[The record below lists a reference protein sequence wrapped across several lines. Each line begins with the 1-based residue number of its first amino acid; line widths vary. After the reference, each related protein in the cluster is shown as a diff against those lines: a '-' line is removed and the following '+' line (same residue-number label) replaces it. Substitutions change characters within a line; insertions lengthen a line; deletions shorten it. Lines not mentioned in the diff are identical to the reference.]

1 MAGSFIRFGGGS
13 VVSEIFFC
21 FFTDILRNNDR
32 ALLCLMLG
40 TEFRPGTWKLC
51 AACVDFQA
59 GTWKYSYPT
68 QLCCT
73 YHTMWLKATIDG
85 YYPPTTLCF
94 TFVFCPFQIEEALQV
109 GPMLQNCR
117 VNIAVYPL
125 KIFDVYDK
133 ALYILSLNVVSLRQL
148 QIDVDEKP
156 LRQSFLYN
164 SALFSRTSLGSL

>member
-1 MAGSFIRFGGGS
+1 
-13 VVSEIFFC
+13 
-21 FFTDILRNNDR
+21 
-32 ALLCLMLG
+32 
-40 TEFRPGTWKLC
+40 
-51 AACVDFQA
+51 
-59 GTWKYSYPT
+59 
-68 QLCCT
+68 
-73 YHTMWLKATIDG
+73 MWLKATIDG